1 MVKKLVLVVDDES
14 ISLDMIASVL
24 EMDGYIVLKAYD
36 AKSAMQI
43 IDRNKTRINVILM
56 DLVMPEYSGFVA
68 ISTIKAYKSTRLI
81 PIMALTGSND
91 RWSVEK
97 AMHVGADDYLTK
109 PFEPTDL
116 LNRVRTLCKISDFVK
131 RWSAYAR

>member
-24 EMDGYIVLKAYD
+24 EADGYIVLKAYD
-36 AKSAMQI
+36 AKSAMKI
-43 IDRNKTRINVILM
+43 IDRNKMRINVILM

-68 ISTIKAYKSTRLI
+68 ISTIKTYKFTRLI

-97 AMHVGADDYLTK
+97 AMSVGADDYLTK
-109 PFEPTDL
+109 PFEPSDL